1 MSNKLLDDINLYKLF
16 FEHSIAH
23 KWVRSIDGKYL
34 LVNQSYADAFP
45 LKKEEIIG
53 KTNFQLMSQELAK
66 SFAKEDAEVIKNGL
80 PTIQEVTHFFQGRD
94 LTFLVLKF
102 PLFDENQKVCAIAG
116 SATDLTNEKL
126 FWQNL
131 KQKENLLSSLIHGM
145 GEGLLFFDTNGNLE
159 VINPEA
165 SKILEPFDL
174 PKVIKDPQSHLQF
187 FLLKGKK
194 DKKPLPAKSLP
205 WAQALR
211 GYPIRDMELEIKG
224 LKNCVSLQIS
234 VTAMPVKNHNDEMLG
249 AVAVFRDITE
259 SNIITER
266 MHKQSE
272 ELKLKNEA
280 LEQFSY
286 FVTHDLREPLRTIN
300 SFLHLLQKELASNST
315 AIINTYMQF
324 IQEAGLRIDNMIN
337 DLFKLCLVGTHITF
351 KKVNL
356 ELCLKK
362 AIDSLRVC
370 LTESRAKIHCG
381 PLPIVKGDETSLALL
396 FQNLIANA
404 VKFQNKEF
412 PEIFITVEEGKNDY
426 IIGVKDNGIGI
437 DARYKKQIFLPFKR
451 APLNHSFKGSGIGLA
466 LCKKIVEAHNSE
478 IWVESRKGKGAHFK
492 FKLKKAT

>member
-1 MSNKLLDDINLYKLF
+1 MSTKLLNDINLYKLF
-16 FEHSIAH
+16 FEHSTAH
-23 KWVRSIDGKYL
+23 KWVRSVDGKYL
-34 LVNQSYADAFP
+34 LVNQSYADTFP

-53 KTNFQLMSQELAK
+53 KTNFELMPVELAK
-66 SFAKEDAEVIKNGL
+66 SFAKEDEEVIEYGM
-80 PTIQEVTHFFQGRD
+80 PTINEVSHFFQDRD
-94 LTFLVLKF
+94 CTFLVLKF
-102 PLFDENQKVCAIAG
+102 PLLDENQKVCAIAG

-145 GEGLLFFDTNGNLE
+145 GEGLLFFDTSGNLE

-165 SKILEPFDL
+165 SKILEPFDV
-174 PKVIKDPQSHLQF
+174 PKVIKDPQTHLQF
-187 FLLKGKK
+187 FPLKGKK
-194 DKKPLPAKSLP
+194 NQKPLLPNFLP

-211 GYPIRDMELEIKG
+211 GHPTRDLELEIRG
-224 LKNCVSLQIS
+224 LKNHTSLQIS

-259 SNIITER
+259 RNIITER

-300 SFLHLLQKELASNST
+300 SFLHLVQKELGASNT
-315 AIINTYMQF
+315 PTINTYIQF
-324 IQEAGLRIDNMIN
+324 IQEAGLRVDNMIN
-337 DLFKLCLVGTHITF
+337 DLLKFCLVGTHITF
-351 KKVNL
+351 KKVDL
-356 ELCLKK
+356 EFCLKK
-362 AIDSLRVC
+362 ALDSLRIC
-370 LTESRAKIHCG
+370 LTESRAKIHYG
-381 PLPIVKGDETSLALL
+381 HLPIVKGDEASLVLL

-404 VKFQNKEF
+404 VKFQNKEI

-451 APLNHSFKGSGIGLA
+451 VPLNHSFKGTGIGLA
-466 LCKKIVEAHNSE
+466 LCRKIVEAHNSE

-492 FKLKKAT
+492 FKLKKGT